1 MFVQTNSVRAIK
13 QYFRDRLSGSFSES
27 EIRSIVK
34 AAVQERLKLSN
45 GDYLLADDRL
55 LSESDLLYF
64 RSIVKR
70 LQQNEP
76 FQYIIGQTEFCGLPI
91 KCDPRV
97 LIPRP
102 ETEELVQW
110 IKESH
115 SDDEPLKILD
125 LCSGSGC
132 IALALKSIFP
142 SSEVSGLE
150 WSIGALD
157 LSKEN
162 ATFNALDVCFI
173 HGDVLQSNTFT
184 GLQTS
189 SFDIWVSNPPYVLR
203 SDKSAMDPNVLEHE
217 PHMALFVEDNDPLLF
232 YKKIAEEAKNYLKPG
247 GELYFEIHER
257 KGEGLKS
264 LLSELGFNEIELSKD
279 LQSRDRMIRAKWMIR
294 SNLFEM
300 H

>member
-45 GDYLLADDRL
+45 GDYLLADDHL

-110 IKESH
+110 IKENH
-115 SDDEPLKILD
+115 SADEPLKILD

-162 ATFNALDVCFI
+162 ATLNALDVCFI
-173 HGDVLQSNTFT
+173 HGDVIQSNTFT

-247 GELYFEIHER
+247 GEMYFEIHEHKVLEVKCLLKELDFRNIQLR
-257 KGEGLKS
+257 KDMQG
-264 LLSELGFNEIELSKD
+264 
-279 LQSRDRMIRAKWMIR
+279 RDRMIRAFKQ
-294 SNLFEM
+294 
-300 H
+300 